1 MSQLAEIKH
10 DGGNSSNVND
20 IVNDIKPWD
29 RDYLLAKLQ
38 LRMQSEVSAG
48 NVKDYFSVGTVIAGL
63 NELFTRL
70 YDISFVPVAALKGET
85 WDSHQVRKIKVV
97 DNAANKTLGFLYLDF
112 WSTKVLP
119 SHFTIVCLRRLNT
132 SIGSETIESMENLVQ
147 LDDDYQLPVVSLV
160 CNLPVQATFC
170 LEDLLVLKMKSQHY

>member
-1 MSQLAEIKH
+1 MTLNLGIEITYWQDSNRECNPKCQL
-10 DGGNSSNVND
+10 VM
-20 IVNDIKPWD
+20 
-29 RDYLLAKLQ
+29 
-38 LRMQSEVSAG
+38 LRI
-48 NVKDYFSVGTVIAGL
+48 FSVGTVIAGL

-70 YDISFVPVAALKGET
+70 YDISFVPMAALKGET

-132 SIGSETIESMENLVQ
+132 SIGSETIEG
-147 LDDDYQLPVVSLV
+147 YGKACPVG
-160 CNLPVQATFC
+160 
-170 LEDLLVLKMKSQHY
+170 